1 MVIGKSRA
9 ALIISN
15 PRRMVL
21 ADQADHRQPRQEAM
35 LARKRPKKARN
46 LLPTPACVYC
56 GRPAT
61 TRDHVPPKA
70 IFVELHLSDLVTV
83 PACEDCNN
91 RASQSDE
98 GFRNI
103 MGMRASEKSPNSLAL
118 WQKTFRSLRRR
129 RHELQALWE
138 SLQEVPIFTESG
150 LYLGAATEGAFDAEA
165 HDRTIERITR
175 GFYFYHFGQS
185 LPVDSP
191 VEAYPIRD
199 GAHWQ
204 KAVAPLLMRMQIGNI
219 GGPAIFEYAL
229 AREED
234 EPDSSLWVYRFYAR
248 HVAVAETGLLARG

>member
-1 MVIGKSRA
+1 VVIGKSRA

-150 LYLGAATEGAFDAEA
+150 LYLGAATEGAFDQKLTTEPSSALLGA
-165 HDRTIERITR
+165 STSTISGNRFLSIARSRRIP
-175 GFYFYHFGQS
+175 S
-185 LPVDSP
+185 AM
-191 VEAYPIRD
+191 EPIGRR
-199 GAHWQ
+199 
-204 KAVAPLLMRMQIGNI
+204 PLR
-219 GGPAIFEYAL
+219 
-229 AREED
+229 R
-234 EPDSSLWVYRFYAR
+234 S
-248 HVAVAETGLLARG
+248 